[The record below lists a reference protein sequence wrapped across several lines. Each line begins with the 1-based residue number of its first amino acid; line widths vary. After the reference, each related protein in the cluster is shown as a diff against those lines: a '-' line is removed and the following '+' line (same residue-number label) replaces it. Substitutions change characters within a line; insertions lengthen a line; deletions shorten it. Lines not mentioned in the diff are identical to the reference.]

1 MSTAP
6 LPSTRYR
13 TVTAGLCAAWLV
25 AVALIV
31 LWPTP
36 VDRAGGPLLQRA
48 LAYLYTHGLPASVT
62 YSSVEFLSNVLMFAP
77 LGLFWFILAPRRW
90 RWWAP
95 VVGLVL
101 STTVELTQHFLLPQR
116 FATPYDVLAN
126 TLGAT
131 LGALIAAAFL
141 STAAALRPGR

>member
-48 LAYLYTHGLPASVT
+48 LAYLYTHGLPAFVT

-77 LGLFWFILAPRRW
+77 LGLFWFILIPRGW
-90 RWWAP
+90 RWAGP
-95 VVGLVL
+95 LAGMVL
-101 STTVELTQHFLLPQR
+101 SLLIEGTQALLLPQR
-116 FATPYDVLAN
+116 VATPDDVLAN
-126 TLGAT
+126 TIGAVCGT
-131 LGALIAAAFL
+131 LVAWMLVSARHRRRT
-141 STAAALRPGR
+141 S